1 MAAKEFFDGKSVLLT
16 GGSGSFGGAL
26 VSELLRTHKPRVL
39 RVLDHDENALWT
51 LESKFAADRRLR
63 LLLGDIREP
72 DRLLLALQDID
83 IVIHAAALKHV
94 PSGEYNPF
102 EAVKTNV
109 LGTQNVIDA
118 ALAAGVG
125 TVVLT
130 STDKAAN
137 PSNVMGTTKL
147 LAEKLTVAANYYR
160 GRRRTRFSCVRFGN
174 VLGSRG
180 SAPLLFRDQIAM
192 GGPVTLTDPRMTRFL
207 MSLDDAVRLV
217 LKAVTMTQG
226 GETFILKMKTA
237 RVKDIVAV
245 MLRNLSQGRR
255 IEIRRT
261 GRKPGEKIYEELL
274 TEEEVAR
281 AHELPEMYLLLPTM
295 PELLPGDLHAY
306 PGARPARPI
315 SYRSDRVRPIPQRE
329 IELLLRASGLL

>member
-1 MAAKEFFDGKSVLLT
+1 MARCSRSAETSCSKLKASQEPTCGSGLRSTSSPRPTPQTPSRWTIRTKFPSSNIISPAFAASITAQGSLDIRRGCPGSGLQSMAAKEFFDGKSVLLT

-94 PSGEYNPF
+94 PSGEDNPF

-118 ALAAGVG
+118 ALTAGVG
-125 TVVLT
+125 TVMLT

-147 LAEKLTVAANYYR
+147 LGEKLTIAANYYR
-160 GRRRTRFSCVRFGN
+160 GTRPTPFAF
-174 VLGSRG
+174 
-180 SAPLLFRDQIAM
+180 
-192 GGPVTLTDPRMTRFL
+192 VT
-207 MSLDDAVRLV
+207 
-217 LKAVTMTQG
+217 
-226 GETFILKMKTA
+226 
-237 RVKDIVAV
+237 
-245 MLRNLSQGRR
+245 
-255 IEIRRT
+255 
-261 GRKPGEKIYEELL
+261 
-274 TEEEVAR
+274 
-281 AHELPEMYLLLPTM
+281 
-295 PELLPGDLHAY
+295 
-306 PGARPARPI
+306 
-315 SYRSDRVRPIPQRE
+315 
-329 IELLLRASGLL
+329 